1 MEQEQKPLTFD
12 EILTDKDYQAE
23 FDRRVNKA
31 IETATNNAKSKWE
44 EEFKVKM
51 EKERTEAGKL
61 ANMKES
67 EKHKYELEQERLAK
81 ESAINELNAYKLRD
95 EAFKIAK
102 EKGLDTSLLEDI
114 DFSKQNAETITTI
127 IDTKK
132 QVIDKALEK
141 AINERYKEKTHEN
154 VSSSSPSEKELSMF
168 L

>member
-1 MEQEQKPLTFD
+1 MEVVLSKYIGYCFG
-12 EILTDKDYQAE
+12 
-23 FDRRVNKA
+23 VNKA

-51 EKERTEAGKL
+51 EKERTEAEKL

-81 ESAINELNAYKLRD
+81 ENAINELNAYKLRD

-132 QVIDKALEK
+132 QVFDKALEK
-141 AINERYKEKTHEN
+141 AINEKYKEKTPEN
-154 VSSSSPSEKELSMF
+154 IASSSPKTNDLPKF
-168 L
+168 F

>member
-51 EKERTEAGKL
+51 EKERTEAEKL

-127 IDTKK
+127 IDTNK
-132 QVIDKALEK
+132 QVFDKALEK
-141 AINERYKEKTHEN
+141 AINERYKEKTPEN
-154 VSSSSPSEKELSMF
+154 VSSSSPSTKELPMF
-168 L
+168 F

>member
-51 EKERTEAGKL
+51 EKERTEAEKL

-67 EKHKYELEQERLAK
+67 EKHKYELEQELSTVEGIDNVSIPRINVK
-81 ESAINELNAYKLRD
+81 ESRINANEINAFIL
-95 EAFKIAK
+95 KI
-102 EKGLDTSLLEDI
+102 
-114 DFSKQNAETITTI
+114 
-127 IDTKK
+127 
-132 QVIDKALEK
+132 
-141 AINERYKEKTHEN
+141 
-154 VSSSSPSEKELSMF
+154 
-168 L
+168 

>member
-1 MEQEQKPLTFD
+1 MKR
-12 EILTDKDYQAE
+12 DK
-23 FDRRVNKA
+23 V
-31 IETATNNAKSKWE
+31 
-44 EEFKVKM
+44 
-51 EKERTEAGKL
+51 EKERTEAEKL

-81 ESAINELNAYKLRD
+81 ESAVNELNAYKLRD

-132 QVIDKALEK
+132 QVFDKALEK
-141 AINERYKEKTHEN
+141 AINERYKENTPEN
-154 VSSSSPSEKELSMF
+154 VSSSSLNTKELPMF
-168 L
+168 F